1 MANFILVVSTLLLLS
16 TTTTSQTLDSIS
28 DKFRY
33 DGESIK
39 IASTDYGHIIE
50 EIPDAV
56 FLPTSPDDIQTLI
69 KIVNDDENLGTDSPL
84 SAIAP
89 RGQGHSVRGQA
100 MARNGIVV
108 NMTSL
113 DSNGIGINVVASENS
128 NDNNNLWW
136 PYVDVGGGQIWVD
149 VLRET
154 LKFGLSPVSWTDYL
168 HLSVGGTLS
177 NAGISGQTFKFGP
190 QISNVY
196 ELDVITG
203 KGDLVTCS
211 RYHAP
216 ELFNAVLG
224 GLGQFGIITRARIA
238 LAPAP
243 TRVKWLKLMYN
254 DFSAFK
260 RDQEKLIS
268 RSGMGKNGVNY
279 LEGFLLMRQGP
290 LDLSFYPTSDQ
301 LRITSLV
308 TQSGIVYVME
318 LVKYYD
324 QYTQNNVDKALQVL
338 LNQLSFVPGFAFKK
352 DVTYFD
358 FLNRV
363 GSQEPTLQER
373 GLWEI
378 PHPWLNLFVPASRM
392 SDFDSGV
399 FRGILLEQKV
409 PAGLVIV
416 YPMNRNKWNLKTSV
430 VTPDEDV
437 FYAIGFLHSSSY
449 SEWEKFDEVNK
460 QILQFCQEN
469 DIEFKQYF
477 PHYETQEDW
486 EDHFG
491 TKWEHFQQMKTQFDP
506 KKILSPGQKIF
517 NT

>member
-1 MANFILVVSTLLLLS
+1 M
-16 TTTTSQTLDSIS
+16 
-28 DKFRY
+28 
-33 DGESIK
+33 
-39 IASTDYGHIIE
+39 
-50 EIPDAV
+50 
-56 FLPTSPDDIQTLI
+56 
-69 KIVNDDENLGTDSPL
+69 
-84 SAIAP
+84 
-89 RGQGHSVRGQA
+89 
-100 MARNGIVV
+100 
-108 NMTSL
+108 
-113 DSNGIGINVVASENS
+113 
-128 NDNNNLWW
+128 
-136 PYVDVGGGQIWVD
+136 
-149 VLRET
+149 
-154 LKFGLSPVSWTDYL
+154 
-168 HLSVGGTLS
+168 
-177 NAGISGQTFKFGP
+177 ISGQTFKFGP

-211 RYHAP
+211 RNNAP

-243 TRVKWLKLMYN
+243 TRVKWLKLLYN

-268 RSGMGKNGVNY
+268 RSGIIGKNGVNY

-290 LDLSFYPTSDQ
+290 LDLSFYPIPDQ

-318 LVKYYD
+318 LAKYYD
-324 QYTQNNVDKALQVL
+324 QYSQSYVDAALQIL
-338 LNQLSFVPGFAFKK
+338 LYQLSFVPGFAFKK

-363 GSQEPTLQER
+363 GSQEPKLQER
-373 GLWEI
+373 GLWDI
-378 PHPWLNLFVPASRM
+378 PHPWLNLFVPESRM

-409 PAGLVIV
+409 PTGLVIV

-430 VTPDEDV
+430 MIPDEDV
-437 FYAIGFLHSSSY
+437 FYAIGLLHSCSY
-449 SEWEKFDEVNK
+449 DEWEKFDEVNR

-469 DIEFKQYF
+469 GIEFKQYF

-486 EDHFG
+486 EGHFG
-491 TKWEHFQQMKTQFDP
+491 PKWEHFQLMKAQFDP
-506 KKILSPGQKIF
+506 NKILSPGQKIF
-517 NT
+517 NTF